1 MSQDIKDVFKT
12 AFELDQRWLLELA
25 GDRSPLVDQGQSLN
39 IFIPAGSSVQ
49 YISDLH
55 ILAWKKKIKSLYYVR
70 STAGVSASTASGE
83 RKQIQ
88 HKEIDMMSDTCLGC
102 T

>member
-1 MSQDIKDVFKT
+1 MSQNIKDVFKT

-25 GDRSPLVDQGQSLN
+25 GDRSPLIDQGQSLN

-70 STAGVSASTASGE
+70 STAGTSASTISGE

-88 HKEIDMMSDTCLGC
+88 IEPEECLAC
-102 T
+102 Q